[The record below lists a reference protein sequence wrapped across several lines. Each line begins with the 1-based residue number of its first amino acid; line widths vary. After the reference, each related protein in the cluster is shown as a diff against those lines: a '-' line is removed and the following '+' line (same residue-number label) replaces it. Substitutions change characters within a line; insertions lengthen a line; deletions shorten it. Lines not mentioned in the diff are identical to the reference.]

1 MDNTIP
7 VITPISTCARWVPVD
22 QALPEHMTD
31 VLVVWGEVGDEVV
44 DIGYL
49 SFEGHWRLVDAD
61 GLRVTVSHWMPLP
74 PPPSEEEKAK

>member
-61 GLRVTVSHWMPLP
+61 ELRVRVSHWMPLP

>member
-31 VLVVWGEVGDEVV
+31 VLVVWGGEDDLVV

-49 SFEGHWRLVDAD
+49 SFEGSWRIVDAND
-61 GLRVTVSHWMPLP
+61 LRVQVSHWMPLP
-74 PPPSEEEKAK
+74 PPPGDEEGAE